1 MKIRTMNQH
10 RQIWLLAVLSFFTIA
25 SYSQQDSQADKY
37 LQAVSDQFDL
47 SKSYV
52 IHMDYIRE
60 DLMQETS
67 AEGEAV
73 IWMKGLKYKIMLD
86 EYIVY
91 YNEDKLYSQ
100 NTETEEVYVSE
111 PDPDQPG
118 YLQAVPIKIIKAY
131 EQDFNYMYIGSSP
144 MQGKSLIEI
153 QLYPKDISGPYSM
166 LKMFVNPGSHKLEVM
181 QLKHKEGILY
191 TMILSEMKA
200 DQTLKDSIFDFD
212 PSAFPN
218 TEIIELIE

>member
-1 MKIRTMNQH
+1 MN
-10 RQIWLLAVLSFFTIA
+10 RFKYIWLLTVLSFLTTV
-25 SYSQQDSQADKY
+25 SYSQQDSRADKY

-47 SKSYV
+47 KKAYV

-67 AEGEAV
+67 AEGEGV
-73 IWMKGLKYKIMLD
+73 VWMKGLKYKIMLD

-91 YNEDKLYSQ
+91 YNGDKLYSQ
-100 NTETEEVYVSE
+100 NTETEEVYVSV
-111 PDPDQPG
+111 PDPDEPG
-118 YLQAVPIKIIKAY
+118 YLQAVPIRIIKSY
-131 EQDFNYMYIGSSP
+131 EQDFNYMYIGNTP
-144 MQGKSLIEI
+144 LLGKTLIEI

-166 LKMFVNPGSHKLEVM
+166 LKMFVNPNSQKLEVM

-191 TMILSEMKA
+191 TMILSEMKV
-200 DQTLKDSIFDFD
+200 DQTLEESIFEFD

>member
-1 MKIRTMNQH
+1 MKPYRY
-10 RQIWLLAVLSFFTIA
+10 IWLLAMLSICA
-25 SYSQQDSQADKY
+25 ISAYSQQDSRADKY
-37 LQAVSDQFDL
+37 LQSVSQQFDL
-47 SKSYV
+47 KKAYV
-52 IHMDYIRE
+52 IKMDYIRE

-67 AEGEAV
+67 AEGEGV
-73 IWMKGLKYKIMLD
+73 IWMRGLKYKIVVD

-91 YNEDKLYSQ
+91 YNEAKLYSQ

-111 PDPDQPG
+111 PDPDQSG

-131 EQDFNYMYIGSSP
+131 EQDFNYQYIGNSNLL
-144 MQGKSLIEI
+144 GKNLIEI

-166 LKMFVNPGSHKLEVM
+166 LKMFVDPVSYELKAT

-191 TMILSEMKA
+191 TMQLSEIREDA
-200 DQTLKDSIFDFD
+200 SIKDSVFDFD
-212 PSAFPN
+212 PAAYPN

>member
-1 MKIRTMNQH
+1 MMQNRYIG
-10 RQIWLLAVLSFFTIA
+10 LLAVLSFIAIA
-25 SYSQQDSQADKY
+25 SYGQQDSRADKY
-37 LQAVSDQFDL
+37 LQAVSEQFDL
-47 SKSYV
+47 NMGYV
-52 IHMDYIRE
+52 IRMDYIRE
-60 DLMQETS
+60 DLMQQSS
-67 AEGEAV
+67 AEGEGV
-73 IWMKGLKYKIMLD
+73 IWMKGLKYKITLD

-131 EQDFNYMYIGSSP
+131 EQDFNYMYIGDTP
-144 MQGKSLIEI
+144 LLGKTLIEI
-153 QLYPKDISGPYSM
+153 QLYPRDRSGPYSM
-166 LKMFVNPGSHKLEVM
+166 LKMFVNPGSQKLEAM

-191 TMILSEMKA
+191 TMILSEMKEE
-200 DQTLKDSIFDFD
+200 QTLKESIFDFD
-212 PSAFPN
+212 PTAYPN

>member
-1 MKIRTMNQH
+1 MNH
-10 RQIWLLAVLSFFTIA
+10 YRHIFLLIMLSFVAFA
-25 SYSQQDSQADKY
+25 SYSQQDSRADKY
-37 LQAVSDQFDL
+37 LQAVSEQFDL
-47 SKSYV
+47 NKAYV
-52 IHMDYIRE
+52 IQLDYIRE

-67 AEGEAV
+67 AEGDGV

-131 EQDFNYMYIGSSP
+131 EQDFNYMYIGNTP
-144 MQGKSLIEI
+144 MLGKTLIEI
-153 QLYPKDISGPYSM
+153 QLYPKDRSGPYSM
-166 LKMFVNPGSHKLEVM
+166 LKMFVNPGSQKLEAI

-191 TMILSEMKA
+191 TMILSEMKV
-200 DQTLKDSIFDFD
+200 DQSLQESIFDFD
-212 PSAFPN
+212 PAAYPN

>member
-1 MKIRTMNQH
+1 MNQH
-10 RQIWLLAVLSFFTIA
+10 RQIWLLAVLSFFTIT
-25 SYSQQDSQADKY
+25 SYSQQDSRADKY
-37 LQAVSDQFDL
+37 LQAVSEQFDL
-47 SKSYV
+47 NTAYV
-52 IHMDYIRE
+52 IKMDYIRE
-60 DLMQETS
+60 DLMHETS
-67 AEGEAV
+67 AEGEGL
-73 IWMKGLKYKIMLD
+73 IWMKGLKYKIVVD

-131 EQDFNYMYIGSSP
+131 EQDFNYMYIGNTP
-144 MQGKSLIEI
+144 MLGKTLIEI
-153 QLYPKDISGPYSM
+153 QLYPKDRSGPYSM
-166 LKMFVNPGSHKLEVM
+166 LKMFVNPHSQKLEVM

-191 TMILSEMKA
+191 TMILSEIKV
-200 DQTLKDSIFDFD
+200 DQTLKESTFEFD
-212 PSAFPN
+212 PSAYPN

>member
-1 MKIRTMNQH
+1 MN
-10 RQIWLLAVLSFFTIA
+10 RFKYIWLLIVLSFFTTV
-25 SYSQQDSQADKY
+25 SYSQQDNRADKY

-47 SKSYV
+47 KKAYV

-67 AEGEAV
+67 AEGEGV
-73 IWMKGLKYKIMLD
+73 VWMKGLKYKIMLD

-91 YNEDKLYSQ
+91 YNGDKLYSQ
-100 NTETEEVYVSE
+100 NTETEEVYVSV
-111 PDPDQPG
+111 PDPDEPG
-118 YLQAVPIKIIKAY
+118 YLQAVPIRIIKSY
-131 EQDFNYMYIGSSP
+131 EQDFNYMYIGNTP
-144 MQGKSLIEI
+144 LLGKTLIEI

-166 LKMFVNPGSHKLEVM
+166 LKMFVNPNSQKLEVM

-191 TMILSEMKA
+191 TMILSEMKV
-200 DQTLKDSIFDFD
+200 DQTLEESIFEFD

>member
-1 MKIRTMNQH
+1 MNENRH
-10 RQIWLLAVLSFFTIA
+10 IWLLLVLSFLTIT
-25 SYSQQDSQADKY
+25 SYSQQDSRADKY
-37 LQAVSDQFDL
+37 LQAVSDQFDM
-47 SKSYV
+47 SKAYV

-67 AEGEAV
+67 AEGEVV
-73 IWMKGLKYKIMLD
+73 IWMKGLKYKIMLE

-144 MQGKSLIEI
+144 VQGKTLIEI
-153 QLYPKDISGPYSM
+153 QLYPKDRSGPYSM
-166 LKMFVNPGSHKLEVM
+166 LKMFVNPNSQKLEVM

-191 TMILSEMKA
+191 TMILSEMKV
-200 DQTLKDSIFDFD
+200 DQTLKESIFDFD

>member
-1 MKIRTMNQH
+1 MNQYRH
-10 RQIWLLAVLSFFTIA
+10 MGLLALLSIFTIA
-25 SYSQQDSQADKY
+25 SYSQQDSRADKY
-37 LQAVSDQFDL
+37 LQAVSMQFDL
-47 SKSYV
+47 TKGYV
-52 IHMDYIRE
+52 IQMDYIRE

-67 AEGEAV
+67 AEGEGI

-131 EQDFNYMYIGSSP
+131 EQDFNYMYIGNTP
-144 MQGKSLIEI
+144 MLGKSLIEI
-153 QLYPKDISGPYSM
+153 QLYPKDRSGPYSM
-166 LKMFVNPGSHKLEVM
+166 LKMFVNPGSQKLEAM

-191 TMILSEMKA
+191 TMILSDMKV
-200 DQTLKDSIFDFD
+200 DQSLQESIFDFD
-212 PSAFPN
+212 PAAYPN

>member
-1 MKIRTMNQH
+1 MNQH
-10 RQIWLLAVLSFFTIA
+10 RHIWLLVVLSFCTITL
-25 SYSQQDSQADKY
+25 YSQQDSRADKY
-37 LQAVSDQFDL
+37 LQAVSMQFDL
-47 SKSYV
+47 SKAYV

-67 AEGEAV
+67 AEGEVV
-73 IWMKGLKYKIMLD
+73 IWMKGLKYKIMLE

-131 EQDFNYMYIGSSP
+131 EQDFNYMYIGNSP
-144 MQGKSLIEI
+144 MQGKNLIEI
-153 QLYPKDISGPYSM
+153 QLYPKDRTGPYSM
-166 LKMFVNPGSHKLEVM
+166 LKMFVNPDSQKLEVM

-191 TMILSEMKA
+191 TMILSEMKV
-200 DQTLKDSIFDFD
+200 DQEQKESIFDFD
-212 PSAFPN
+212 PASYPN

>member
-1 MKIRTMNQH
+1 MNQH

-25 SYSQQDSQADKY
+25 SYSQQDSRADKY

-47 SKSYV
+47 NKAYV
-52 IHMDYIRE
+52 IQMDYIRE

-73 IWMKGLKYKIMLD
+73 IWMKGLKYKIMLN

-166 LKMFVNPGSHKLEVM
+166 LKMFVNPSSQKLEVM

-191 TMILSEMKA
+191 TMILSEMKV
-200 DQTLKDSIFDFD
+200 DQTLKDTIFDFD

>member
-1 MKIRTMNQH
+1 MKQH
-10 RQIWLLAVLSFFTIA
+10 RHIWLLALLSLLSLA
-25 SYSQQDSQADKY
+25 SYSQQDSRADKY
-37 LQAVSDQFDL
+37 LQAVSMQFDM
-47 SKSYV
+47 SKAYV

-67 AEGEAV
+67 AEGEVV
-73 IWMKGLKYKIMLD
+73 IWMKGLKYKIMLE

-131 EQDFNYMYIGSSP
+131 EQDFNYM
-144 MQGKSLIEI
+144 
-153 QLYPKDISGPYSM
+153 
-166 LKMFVNPGSHKLEVM
+166 
-181 QLKHKEGILY
+181 
-191 TMILSEMKA
+191 
-200 DQTLKDSIFDFD
+200 
-212 PSAFPN
+212 
-218 TEIIELIE
+218 

>member
-1 MKIRTMNQH
+1 MKPYPH
-10 RQIWLLAVLSFFTIA
+10 IWLLAILCFFTTA
-25 SYSQQDSQADKY
+25 SFSQQDSRADKY
-37 LQAVSDQFDL
+37 LQTVSQQFDL
-47 SKSYV
+47 NKAYV
-52 IHMDYIRE
+52 INMDYIRE

-67 AEGEAV
+67 AEGEGV
-73 IWMKGLKYKIMLD
+73 IWMKGLKYKIVVD

-91 YNEDKLYSQ
+91 YNEVNLYSQ
-100 NTETEEVYVSE
+100 NTEMEEVYVSE

-131 EQDFNYMYIGSSP
+131 EQDFNYQYIGNTNLL
-144 MQGKSLIEI
+144 GKNLIEI

-166 LKMFVNPGSHKLEVM
+166 LKMFVNPVSLKLEAT

-191 TMILSEMKA
+191 TMLFSEIREDA
-200 DQTLKDSIFDFD
+200 SIKDSMFDFD
-212 PSAFPN
+212 PAAFPN